1 MLKNN
6 RIVRDLYLAFVR
18 VHLLHHA
25 AEARIYGLEMIEEL
39 RRHGYEI
46 GPGTLYPILH
56 ELEANG
62 YLKSENELA
71 AGKLRKYYRVTAAGR
86 KVLAQART
94 KIRELVDEVLPP

>member
-1 MLKNN
+1 MSRNN
-6 RIVRDLYLAFVR
+6 RIVRDLHLAFVR

-56 ELEANG
+56 ELEASG
-62 YLKSENELA
+62 YLKSESELA

>member
-1 MLKNN
+1 MPKTN
-6 RIVRDLYLAFVR
+6 RIVRDLFLAFVR

-86 KVLAQART
+86 KVLTQART